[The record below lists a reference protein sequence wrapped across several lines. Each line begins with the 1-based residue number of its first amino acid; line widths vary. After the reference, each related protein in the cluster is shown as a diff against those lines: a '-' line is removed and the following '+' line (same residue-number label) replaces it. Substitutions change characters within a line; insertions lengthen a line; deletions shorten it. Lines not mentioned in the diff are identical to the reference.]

1 MRSLKQGSLIF
12 ILLFV
17 LALSLR
23 VGVARFLPNDDPYD
37 GKVYSQIAGN
47 LLEQHVYSHAT
58 EAPFEPSIVR
68 LPGYPLFVAGIYA
81 AFGEGDNTAVRI
93 VQAIIDAMTSGLV
106 ALLAFY
112 WEPDPNRKRSAA
124 IAALALMAICPF
136 TTAYVAT
143 ILSETLTTFLAVAMC
158 VTATFAFRARR
169 QTQAALWWATTGVVA
184 GLGVLARPDSA
195 LFAAAIGITLVLT
208 IVFAPRKERIR
219 DDGKYESVLRISRAS
234 YLGAVFTIAFCLV
247 LVPWTVRNWRVF
259 HIFQP
264 LASAHAE
271 MPGEFVPRGYLL
283 WTRTWLTDE
292 RDVAPVLWSVDTMP
306 ITIEDI
312 PDNAFDSPDER
323 KRVATLLERY
333 NHPQATTTP
342 LLTPEVETPLTAP
355 EAQAIPNQAPEASPG
370 DEESEE
376 EDTEEDVSG
385 ADEEAQPVAM
395 TPAIDIAFAQ
405 LAHERIARAPFR
417 YYVTLPL
424 KRAVGLWFNTHSQYY
439 PFEGELFPPEGVG
452 HELSQQIWLPIFMA
466 LVWIYTLL
474 AVGGAWFLWRAG
486 DFVSRRWVLLIA
498 LVVCLRLGF
507 FALRESPEPRY
518 VVELFPFL
526 IVLGG
531 IAAVRV
537 LESFTAER

>member
-1 MRSLKQGSLIF
+1 
-12 ILLFV
+12 
-17 LALSLR
+17 
-23 VGVARFLPNDDPYD
+23 
-37 GKVYSQIAGN
+37 
-47 LLEQHVYSHAT
+47 
-58 EAPFEPSIVR
+58 
-68 LPGYPLFVAGIYA
+68 
-81 AFGEGDNTAVRI
+81 
-93 VQAIIDAMTSGLV
+93 
-106 ALLAFY
+106 
-112 WEPDPNRKRSAA
+112 
-124 IAALALMAICPF
+124 
-136 TTAYVAT
+136 
-143 ILSETLTTFLAVAMC
+143 
-158 VTATFAFRARR
+158 
-169 QTQAALWWATTGVVA
+169 
-184 GLGVLARPDSA
+184 
-195 LFAAAIGITLVLT
+195 
-208 IVFAPRKERIR
+208 
-219 DDGKYESVLRISRAS
+219 
-234 YLGAVFTIAFCLV
+234 
-247 LVPWTVRNWRVF
+247 
-259 HIFQP
+259 
-264 LASAHAE
+264 

-355 EAQAIPNQAPEASPG
+355 EAQAIPNQSAGASPG